1 MKGGFVLSKKDV
13 KKTADKLLQE
23 YCESYKNSL
32 YKYAYLRTG
41 HDKSVAEDCVQDA
54 FMVIYKRL
62 CKGEKF
68 LQPKAFLYRTVD
80 NFVKE
85 SIRDKQK
92 QVKIQDAI
100 AVPENTSL
108 EMSIFDQLDEQ
119 TENEIIK
126 AIFKTMSDKD
136 KVIYRRRYIDKCNV
150 RDIAQEYN
158 ISVSTVTTRLYRIR
172 QKVEEQVKLELK
184 ERGIFND

>member
-1 MKGGFVLSKKDV
+1 MSKTDI
-13 KKTADKLLQE
+13 KKNADKLLEE
-23 YCESYKNSL
+23 YCQNYKTSL

-41 HDKSVAEDCVQDA
+41 HDKDAAEDCVQEA

-62 CKGEKF
+62 CKGEEF
-68 LQPKAFLYRTVD
+68 FQPKAFLYRTVD

-85 SIRDKQK
+85 YLKDLQK
-92 QVKIQDAI
+92 RKKIQDATTKES
-100 AVPENTSL
+100 AFFELPVFET
-108 EMSIFDQLDEQ
+108 LDEK
-119 TENEIIK
+119 TETEIIN
-126 AIFKTMSDKD
+126 AVFKEMSDKE

-150 RDIAQEYN
+150 RDIAGEYN

-172 QKVEEQVKLELK
+172 QKAEEIVKRELS

>member
-1 MKGGFVLSKKDV
+1 MSRTDIKK
-13 KKTADKLLQE
+13 KADKLLEE
-23 YCESYKNSL
+23 YCQNYKTSL

-41 HDKSVAEDCVQDA
+41 HDKDAAEDCVQEA
-54 FMVIYKRL
+54 FMVVYKRM
-62 CKGEKF
+62 CKGEEF

-85 SIRDKQK
+85 HLKDLQK
-92 QVKIQDAI
+92 RKKIQD
-100 AVPENTSL
+100 VSVKENAFFELPVFAT
-108 EMSIFDQLDEQ
+108 LDEQ

-126 AIFKTMSDKD
+126 AVFKEMSDKE

-150 RDIAQEYN
+150 RDIATEYK

-172 QKVEEQVKLELK
+172 QKAEETVKRELA

>member
-1 MKGGFVLSKKDV
+1 MSKTDI
-13 KKTADKLLQE
+13 KKNADKLLEE
-23 YCESYKNSL
+23 YCQNYKTSL

-41 HDKSVAEDCVQDA
+41 HDKDAAEDCVQEA

-62 CKGEKF
+62 CKGEDF
-68 LQPKAFLYRTVD
+68 SQPKAFLYRTVD

-85 SIRDKQK
+85 YLKDLQKQK
-92 QVKIQDAI
+92 KIQDATTKES
-100 AVPENTSL
+100 AFFELSVFET
-108 EMSIFDQLDEQ
+108 LDEK
-119 TENEIIK
+119 TETEIIN
-126 AIFKTMSDKD
+126 AVFKEMSDKE

-172 QKVEEQVKLELK
+172 QKAEETVKRELS

>member
-1 MKGGFVLSKKDV
+1 MSRTHIKKN
-13 KKTADKLLQE
+13 ADKLLEE
-23 YCESYKNSL
+23 YCQNFKTSL

-41 HDKSVAEDCVQDA
+41 HDKDAAEDCVQEA
-54 FMVIYKRL
+54 FMVIYKRM
-62 CKGEKF
+62 CKGEEF
-68 LQPKAFLYRTVD
+68 SQPKAFLYRTVD

-85 SIRDKQK
+85 HIKDMEKRKN
-92 QVKIQDAI
+92 IQDA
-100 AVPENTSL
+100 VTPENGFFELSV
-108 EMSIFDQLDEQ
+108 FDSLDEQ

-126 AIFKTMSDKD
+126 AVFKEMSDKE

-150 RDIAQEYN
+150 RDIAKEYN

-172 QKVEEQVKLELK
+172 QKAEEKVKQELK

>member
-1 MKGGFVLSKKDV
+1 MSRTDNKK
-13 KKTADKLLQE
+13 KADKLLEE
-23 YCESYKNSL
+23 YCQNYKTNL

-41 HDKSVAEDCVQDA
+41 HDKNAAEDCVQEA

-62 CKGEKF
+62 CKGEDF

-85 SIRDKQK
+85 HLKDLQKQK
-92 QVKIQDAI
+92 KIQDATTVDG
-100 AVPENTSL
+100 AFFELPVFET
-108 EMSIFDQLDEQ
+108 LDEQ
-119 TENEIIK
+119 TEDEIIK
-126 AIFKTMSDKD
+126 AVFKEMSDKE

-150 RDIAQEYN
+150 RDIAEEYN

-172 QKVEEQVKLELK
+172 QKAEEIVKRELS
-184 ERGIFND
+184 ERGISE

>member
-1 MKGGFVLSKKDV
+1 MSNKEIKNM
-13 KKTADKLLQE
+13 ADKLLEE
-23 YCESYKNSL
+23 YCQCYKTSL

-41 HDKSVAEDCVQDA
+41 HDKDAAEDCVQDA

-62 CKGEKF
+62 CKGEEF
-68 LQPKAFLYRTVD
+68 AQPRAFLYRTVD

-85 SIRDKQK
+85 HIKEVEKQK
-92 QVKIQDAI
+92 KITDAI
-100 AVPENTSL
+100 SPEQTIS
-108 EMSIFDQLDEQ
+108 EWSIFDHIDLQ

-126 AIFKTMSDKD
+126 AVFKEMNDKE
-136 KVIYRRRYIDKCNV
+136 KVLYRRRYIDKCNV

-158 ISVSTVTTRLYRIR
+158 ISVSTITTRLYRIR
-172 QKVEEQVKLELK
+172 QKAEEKVKIELK

>member
-1 MKGGFVLSKKDV
+1 MSGTDV
-13 KKTADKLLQE
+13 KKKADKLLEE
-23 YCESYKNSL
+23 YCHQFKTSL

-41 HDKSVAEDCVQDA
+41 HDKDAAEDCVQEA

-62 CKGEKF
+62 CKGEEF
-68 LQPKAFLYRTVD
+68 AQPRAFLYRTVD

-85 SIRDKQK
+85 HLKDLQK
-92 QVKIQDAI
+92 RKKIQDATTQ
-100 AVPENTSL
+100 ENAFFESPV
-108 EMSIFDQLDEQ
+108 FDNLDEQ

-126 AIFKTMSDKD
+126 AVFKEMSDKE

-150 RDIAQEYN
+150 RDIAIEYN

-172 QKVEEQVKLELK
+172 QKAEEKVKLELA